1 MAVHGGGT
9 AGSHGGEPFGPAY
22 YRYANGEMRSGM
34 LVCSFQLEG
43 IAPGDGGFVSAA
55 VHYPTSACL
64 LAFDLCTGA
73 GMCARLT

>member
-43 IAPGDGGFVSAA
+43 IAKGDGGFVSATA
-55 VHYPTSACL
+55 VHI
-64 LAFDLCTGA
+64 
-73 GMCARLT
+73 